1 MYLFFSLLFQMV
13 FKIAGDVFVQVYTV
27 TSHHVMS
34 VFRIN
39 EEIRM
44 GTSFNTSSQE

>member
-27 TSHHVMS
+27 TPHHVMS
-34 VFRIN
+34 VFWIN
-39 EEIRM
+39 EEVRM